1 MCDVLYSQSH
11 AFKRVQYHQIRI
23 YERSWAQKTDSSKHK
38 KMSGKKSERERVRR
52 ISESP
57 AVFVL
62 YTVTSS
68 MESYRQYSH
77 IRVRYLK
84 YRHMIIRI
92 A

>member
-38 KMSGKKSERERVRR
+38 KMSGKKRERERVRR

-62 YTVTSS
+62 YT
-68 MESYRQYSH
+68 R
-77 IRVRYLK
+77 IRAQWNP
-84 YRHMIIRI
+84 I
-92 A
+92 ASIHTYECDI